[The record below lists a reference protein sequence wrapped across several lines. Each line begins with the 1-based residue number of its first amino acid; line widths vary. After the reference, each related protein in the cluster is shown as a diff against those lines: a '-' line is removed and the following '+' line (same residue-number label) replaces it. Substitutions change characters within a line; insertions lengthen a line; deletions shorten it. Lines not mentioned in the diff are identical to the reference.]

1 MRTVGQILK
10 EQREKEFYTLEDVEK
25 HTKIRKELLEALEA
39 DNYTKLPPTTF
50 IQGFIKN
57 YSKFLN
63 LDSEKLLAVF
73 RRDYESG
80 KHLPL
85 VMDSLVNPL
94 NKKRFHITPSRVLTL
109 IIGIVVVSF
118 FAYLWF
124 EYRQYIGAPSLE
136 VSTPVDQQTVETS
149 TITVEGKT
157 DPESKVLVN
166 NQEIIVDPEGKFKEE
181 IEVNLSVNTVV
192 VTAMGRFGKSAKIER
207 TVFLKK

>member
-25 HTKIRKELLEALEA
+25 HTKIRKELLEALES
-39 DNYTKLPPTTF
+39 DDYTKLPPTTF

-63 LDSEKLLAVF
+63 LDAEKLLAVF

-109 IIGIVVVSF
+109 IIGVVVISF

-166 NQEIIVDPEGKFKEE
+166 NQEIIVDPAGNFKEDIE
-181 IEVNLSVNTVV
+181 INLSVNTIVI
-192 VTAMGRFGKSAKIER
+192 TATGRFGKSAKIER
-207 TVFLKK
+207 TVFLKE